1 MNDIAIGGSHS
12 TFEAEKL
19 VATSR
24 FEARVVALD
33 GLRGLA
39 TLGVVIS
46 HYFGEVPHGI
56 AALMVGWISVDVFF
70 VLSGYLVGKLILERK
85 DSSNFFA
92 VFYVR
97 RLCRTFPSYI
107 LITCLIFLMF
117 ALVDRPPEWMQYKP
131 GFSIWSYLTFTQNF
145 QMAFTNEV
153 GPYWL
158 APYWTLSVEEHFYL
172 IGPAFLVFAPK
183 RWLLPILG
191 VFAVLAV
198 VFRNV
203 AAVYWPEPIIA
214 DAILPGRMDTL
225 ILGIF
230 AAILVVRNKL
240 QWEKYD
246 FALRV
251 LPLVAMVG
259 VMLLHIANPE
269 MNKIFGHFILG
280 VGAACFILMIVRDL
294 PEAQKLKSKFLC
306 FCAEISYA
314 TYLTHIAVLG
324 LMHGLFLGTKPD
336 IDTPAKFAVTLF
348 ALPVA
353 FATGWV
359 ITRFFEA
366 PFNAYGRSWKWKA

>member
-1 MNDIAIGGSHS
+1 
-12 TFEAEKL
+12 
-19 VATSR
+19 
-24 FEARVVALD
+24 
-33 GLRGLA
+33 
-39 TLGVVIS
+39 
-46 HYFGEVPHGI
+46 
-56 AALMVGWISVDVFF
+56 
-70 VLSGYLVGKLILERK
+70 LERK

-198 VFRNV
+198 VFRYV

-336 IDTPAKFAVTLF
+336 IDTPAKFVVTAL